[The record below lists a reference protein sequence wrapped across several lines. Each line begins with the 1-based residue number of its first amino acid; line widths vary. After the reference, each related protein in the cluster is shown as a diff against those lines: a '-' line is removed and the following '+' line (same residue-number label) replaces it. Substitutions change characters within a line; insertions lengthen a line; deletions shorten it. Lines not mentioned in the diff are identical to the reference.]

1 MARYLPTRP
10 GWYRNPDD
18 PRSLRYWDGKSWTG
32 RARAKPAWA
41 AGHDPFELNDEEV
54 DRSIEGPVHPHELRQ
69 PVKSAA
75 WGREWF
81 LARRPGHPEQS
92 WQRASGH
99 PSRPSRAP
107 GPPPS
112 AKLGPARRP
121 LILLAALVM
130 VAAAVVVSSVAV
142 MSPYETKGS
151 LQLLD
156 QAAEASFTSQANREC
171 KAVLPKYRAVLA
183 NSVDGPSIRAAASQV
198 DLLRQ
203 RLAAIPA
210 YRGIEGPVEEWL
222 QAWMIYTADQR
233 RYADIVGPARVLNG
247 RLVPRFLPRSAQLA
261 ASLERRQAADQ
272 AAQADGDSSN
282 LEVTACRLEQ
292 AAPA

>member
-32 RARAKPAWA
+32 RPRPKPAWA
-41 AGHDPFELNDEEV
+41 IGLDAFELHDEEL

-69 PVKSAA
+69 PVTSAA

-81 LARRPGHPEQS
+81 LARRPRQAEQS
-92 WQRASGH
+92 WQRGPGH
-99 PSRPSRAP
+99 PSGPSRAP

-142 MSPYETKGS
+142 MSPYETRGS

-171 KAVLPKYRAVLA
+171 AGTMPKYRAVLSD
-183 NSVDGPSIRAAASQV
+183 SVDGPSIQAAASQV
-198 DLLRQ
+198 DLLRH

-233 RYADIVGPARVLNG
+233 RYADIIGPARISNG
-247 RLVPRFLPRSAQLA
+247 RLVPRSLPKDAQLA
-261 ASLERRQAADQ
+261 ASQERRLAAEQ

-282 LEVTACRLEQ
+282 LGVTACRLEQ